1 MLNIYAAKMNKH
13 FIIFLLAF
21 FTIACQKI
29 KNKKL
34 AGDNTESS
42 SFKKNSSEISDTILW
57 KDSLTTIYYH
67 KEEKKEWEEKELFI
81 YTDKYDTIVKI
92 TNDNGASFN
101 DPYFI
106 EKDKEI
112 FFIIFETWS
121 GSGNHSKKKFFHL
134 DKTTHKADIINITTR
149 REIIDQIKTKFSIR
163 DSLYTRKGEI
173 YKEQPKGKYFFDK
186 HGNLPFTLII
196 FNHSNSDLNK
206 GLEGFKKLKGVYK
219 FEEKSNEYF
228 LIPENLTL
236 EN

>member
-1 MLNIYAAKMNKH
+1 MNKY
-13 FIIFLLAF
+13 FIILLIVF
-21 FTIACQKI
+21 FTIECQKI
-29 KNKKL
+29 KNKKP
-34 AGDNTESS
+34 TEANNESP
-42 SFKKNSSEISDTILW
+42 SFKKNSLKISDTILW

-81 YTDKYDTIVKI
+81 YTNKYDTIIKI

-106 EKDKEI
+106 EKDNEI

-134 DKTTHKADIINITTR
+134 NKTTHKADLISITTTKK
-149 REIIDQIKTKFSIR
+149 IVDQLKTKFNIR
-163 DSLYTRKGEI
+163 DSLYTKKGYI
-173 YKEQPKGKYFFDK
+173 YREQPKGKHFFDK
-186 HGNLPFTLII
+186 HGNLPFALIT

-206 GLEGFKKLKGVYK
+206 GLEGFRKLKGVYK
-219 FEEKSNEYF
+219 FEEKNNEYF
-228 LIPENLTL
+228 MTPENLTL